1 MPSSMTGFARQEEQH
16 SWGQLIC
23 EIRSVNHRYLE
34 PTLRLS
40 DSLKNVEPDLREA
53 LRQSVGR
60 GKLEVALA
68 LRSESSGDEAALELN
83 QPLVT
88 QLLQLAKQVEDS
100 ASAVAPVS
108 PLELLKWP
116 GVLRAKKLDQNLI
129 ESAALELFNRT
140 LTLFLENRARE
151 GQELAQLIEQRLQ
164 SIAEQALQ
172 VRSRMPELLQLQQDK
187 LHKKLQALQMDI
199 DQERFAQEV
208 VYLMQKADVDEEL
221 DRLEA
226 HLIEVR
232 HILTQEGPIGRRL
245 DFLMQ
250 ELNREANTLSSKS
263 LASDVTQ
270 SAVEVKVLIEQMR
283 EQIQNIE

>member
-1 MPSSMTGFARQEEQH
+1 MPSSMTGFARQEEQY

-60 GKLEVALA
+60 GKLEVVLA
-68 LRSESSGDEAALELN
+68 LRSESSDGEAALELN
-83 QPLVT
+83 ELLVK

-116 GVLRAKKLDQNLI
+116 GVLRAKKLDQKLI
-129 ESAALELFNRT
+129 ESAALELFNRA

-164 SIAEQALQ
+164 SIADQAAQ
-172 VRSRMPELLQLQQDK
+172 VRARMPELLQLQQDK
-187 LHKKLQALQMDI
+187 LHKKLQALQMEI

-221 DRLEA
+221 DRLDA